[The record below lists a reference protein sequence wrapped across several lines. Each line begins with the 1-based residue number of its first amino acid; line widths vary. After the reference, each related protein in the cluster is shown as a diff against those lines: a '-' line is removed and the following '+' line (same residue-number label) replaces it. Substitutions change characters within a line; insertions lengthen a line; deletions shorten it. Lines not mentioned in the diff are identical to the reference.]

1 MDKTTHN
8 IAHNF
13 KIIGGSETMTSYQ
26 TQINTVYEDNSNNIT
41 HQAQIKYL
49 HQSSRNKQNIN
60 KNEFSRLD
68 QGVQYLV
75 YNT

>member
-1 MDKTTHN
+1 
-8 IAHNF
+8 
-13 KIIGGSETMTSYQ
+13 MTSYQ
-26 TQINTVYEDNSNNIT
+26 THTNTIYEYNSNNIT

-49 HQSSRNKQNIN
+49 HQSSRSKQKLN

-75 YNT
+75 YNI

>member
-1 MDKTTHN
+1 
-8 IAHNF
+8 
-13 KIIGGSETMTSYQ
+13 MTSYQ
-26 TQINTVYEDNSNNIT
+26 PQINTVYEYNSNNIT

-49 HQSSRNKQNIN
+49 HQSSRNKQKLN